1 MQSQKEKYKFGPS
14 TSSENEGIF
23 YSYSSTHSSKAT
35 KTVKE
40 KHKNEYRNGKRA
52 NQAPGNLKGVQP
64 WQLLLHLSRQT
75 HFAIR
80 A

>member
-14 TSSENEGIF
+14 TSSENEGLF
-23 YSYSSTHSSKAT
+23 YSYSNTHSSKAT
-35 KTVKE
+35 TTVKE
-40 KHKNEYRNGKRA
+40 KRKNEYLNANQA

-64 WQLLLHLSRQT
+64 WQLLLHLYRQT